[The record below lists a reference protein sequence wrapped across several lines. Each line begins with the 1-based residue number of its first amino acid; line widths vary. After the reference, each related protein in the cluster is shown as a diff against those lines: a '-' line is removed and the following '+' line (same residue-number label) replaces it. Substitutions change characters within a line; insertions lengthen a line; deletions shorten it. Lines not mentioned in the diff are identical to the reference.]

1 MASVAGNL
9 GPRDLIVRYGKQLT
23 VVALT
28 IIALL
33 VATGCRDSRHIPT
46 KDGRPQITIMVGGLE
61 KVIYLPAMLTQQLGN
76 FERNDIDVQLL
87 GEQSGATAETALLTG
102 DVQAVVGFYDHT
114 IDLQAK
120 EQCLTSVVQLADV
133 PGEVEL
139 VSKEDAESITSL
151 ADLRGKN
158 LGVTSLGSS
167 TDFLTQALTGQ
178 EGMTTADYTRVR
190 AGAGQTFI
198 AGMNHDGID
207 AGMTTDPTVAQ
218 MVNSGD
224 ARILV
229 DMRTEEGTRKA
240 LGGLYPASSLYMRC
254 DTVEANPDIVRKL
267 AAAFV
272 QTLQWIKAHTPEEI
286 AAKMPAQY
294 ANAGKDLYIQSIRD
308 SIGMFNGDGLM
319 KREGAENVLAIL
331 GKYSTNVRP
340 MRDRIDLSATYTTK
354 FVEEALGTSTR

>member
-1 MASVAGNL
+1 MASLAGDL
-9 GPRDLIVRYGKQLT
+9 EPRDLTMRYYKHLT
-23 VVALT
+23 VVVGVIA
-28 IIALL
+28 ALL
-33 VATGCRDSRHIPT
+33 LATGCRDSRTIPMV
-46 KDGRPQITIMVGGLE
+46 DGRPQITIMVGGLE
-61 KVIYLPAMLTQQLGN
+61 KVIYLPAMLTQRLGF
-76 FERNDIDVQLL
+76 FEKNDIDVKLL
-87 GEQSGATAETALLTG
+87 GEQSGASAETALLTG

-120 EQCLTSVVQLADV
+120 EQCLTSVVQFADV

-139 VSKEDAESITSL
+139 VSAQDAATITSA

-167 TDFLTQALTGQ
+167 TDFLTQALTGK

-198 AGMNHDGID
+198 AGMNHNGID

-218 MVNSGD
+218 MVNSGE
-224 ARILV
+224 AKILV
-229 DMRTEEGTRKA
+229 DMRTEAGTRAA

-254 DTVEANPDIVRKL
+254 DTVDAHPDIVRKL

-272 QTLQWIKAHTPEEI
+272 QTLQWIETHTPLEI
-286 AAKMPAQY
+286 ADKMPPQY
-294 ANAGKDLYIQSIRD
+294 ASAGKDLYVQSIAD
-308 SIGMFNGDGLM
+308 SIGMFNGNGLM
-319 KREGAENVLAIL
+319 KPEGAQNVLNIL

-340 MRDRIDLSATYTTK
+340 MRDRIKLSDTYTTR
-354 FVEEALGTSTR
+354 FVEEALRTPQQ

>member
-1 MASVAGNL
+1 M
-9 GPRDLIVRYGKQLT
+9 RYRKQLAFVAV
-23 VVALT
+23 VVA
-28 IIALL
+28 ALL
-33 VATGCRDSRHIPT
+33 TVTGCRDSRTIPMAG
-46 KDGRPQITIMVGGLE
+46 GRPQITIMVGGLE
-61 KVIYLPAMLTQQLGN
+61 KVIYLPAVLTRQLGF
-76 FERNDIDVQLL
+76 FERNDIDVTLL

-102 DVQAVVGFYDHT
+102 DVQGVVGFYDHT

-120 EQCLTSVVQLADV
+120 DQCIRSVVQMSDV

-139 VSKEDAESITSL
+139 VSKADADITSV
-151 ADLRGKN
+151 ADLRGKK

-178 EGMTTADYTRVR
+178 AGMGTADYTRVKV
-190 AGAGQTFI
+190 GAGQTFI

-229 DMRTEEGTRKA
+229 DLRTEAGTRAA
-240 LGGLYPASSLYMRC
+240 LGGLYPATSLYMSC
-254 DTVEANPDIVRKL
+254 ATIEAHPDIVRKL

-272 QTLQWIKAHTPEEI
+272 QTLRWIRTHTPEEI
-286 AAKMPAQY
+286 AEKMPPQY
-294 ANAGKDLYIQSIRD
+294 ASAGKDLYVQSIRD

-319 KREGAENVLAIL
+319 KPEGAQNVLEIL
-331 GKYSTNVRP
+331 GKYSKNVRP
-340 MRDRIDLSATYTTK
+340 VRDRIDLSATYTTQ
-354 FVEEALGTSTR
+354 FVEEALRAPLP

>member
-1 MASVAGNL
+1 M
-9 GPRDLIVRYGKQLT
+9 RYRKQLALVAV
-23 VVALT
+23 VVA
-28 IIALL
+28 ALL
-33 VATGCRDSRHIPT
+33 TVTGCRDSRTIPMAG
-46 KDGRPQITIMVGGLE
+46 GRPQITIMVGGLE
-61 KVIYLPAMLTQQLGN
+61 KVIYLPAVLTRQLGF
-76 FERNDIDVQLL
+76 FERNDIDVTLL

-102 DVQAVVGFYDHT
+102 DVQGVVGFYDHT

-120 EQCLTSVVQLADV
+120 DQCIRSVVQMSDV

-139 VSKEDAESITSL
+139 VSKADADITSV
-151 ADLRGKN
+151 ADLRGKK

-178 EGMTTADYTRVR
+178 AGMGTADYTRVKV
-190 AGAGQTFI
+190 GAGQTFI

-229 DMRTEEGTRKA
+229 DLRTEAGTRAA
-240 LGGLYPASSLYMRC
+240 LGGLYPATSLYMSC
-254 DTVEANPDIVRKL
+254 ATIDAHPDIVRKL

-272 QTLQWIKAHTPEEI
+272 QTLRWIRTHTPEEI
-286 AAKMPAQY
+286 AEKMPPQY
-294 ANAGKDLYIQSIRD
+294 ASAGKDLYVQSIRD

-319 KREGAENVLAIL
+319 KPEGAQNVLEIL
-331 GKYSTNVRP
+331 GKYSKNVRP
-340 MRDRIDLSATYTTK
+340 VRDRIDLSATYTTR
-354 FVEEALGTSTR
+354 FVEEALRTPLP

>member
-1 MASVAGNL
+1 M
-9 GPRDLIVRYGKQLT
+9 RYRKQLALVAV
-23 VVALT
+23 VVA
-28 IIALL
+28 ALL
-33 VATGCRDSRHIPT
+33 TATGCRDSRTIPMA
-46 KDGRPQITIMVGGLE
+46 DGRPQITIMVGGLE
-61 KVIYLPAMLTQQLGN
+61 KVIYLPAVLTRQLGF
-76 FERNDIDVQLL
+76 FEHNDIDVTLL

-102 DVQAVVGFYDHT
+102 DVQGVVGFYDHT

-120 EQCLTSVVQLADV
+120 DQCIRSVVQMSDV

-139 VSKEDAESITSL
+139 VSKADADITSV
-151 ADLRGKN
+151 ADLRGKK

-178 EGMTTADYTRVR
+178 AGMGTADYTRVKV
-190 AGAGQTFI
+190 GAGQTFI

-229 DMRTEEGTRKA
+229 DLRTEAGTRAA
-240 LGGLYPASSLYMRC
+240 LGGLYPATSLYMSC
-254 DTVEANPDIVRKL
+254 ATIEAHPDIVRKL

-272 QTLQWIKAHTPEEI
+272 QTLRWIRTHTPEEI
-286 AAKMPAQY
+286 AEKMPPQY
-294 ANAGKDLYIQSIRD
+294 ASAGKDLYVQSIRD

-319 KREGAENVLAIL
+319 KPEGAQNVLDIL
-331 GKYSTNVRP
+331 GKYSKNVRP
-340 MRDRIDLSATYTTK
+340 VRDRIDLSATYTTR
-354 FVEEALGTSTR
+354 FVEEALRAPRQ

>member
-1 MASVAGNL
+1 M
-9 GPRDLIVRYGKQLT
+9 RYRKQLALVAV
-23 VVALT
+23 VVA
-28 IIALL
+28 ALL
-33 VATGCRDSRHIPT
+33 TVTGCRDSRTIPMAG
-46 KDGRPQITIMVGGLE
+46 GRPQITIMVGGLE
-61 KVIYLPAMLTQQLGN
+61 KVIYLPAVLTRQLGF
-76 FERNDIDVQLL
+76 FERNDIDVTLL

-102 DVQAVVGFYDHT
+102 DVQGVVGFYDHT

-120 EQCLTSVVQLADV
+120 DQCIRSVVQMSDV

-139 VSKEDAESITSL
+139 VSKADADITSV
-151 ADLRGKN
+151 ADLRGKK

-178 EGMTTADYTRVR
+178 AGMGTADYTRVKV
-190 AGAGQTFI
+190 GAGQTFI

-229 DMRTEEGTRKA
+229 DLRTEAGTRAA
-240 LGGLYPASSLYMRC
+240 LGGLYPATSLYMSC
-254 DTVEANPDIVRKL
+254 ATIDAHPDIVRKL

-272 QTLQWIKAHTPEEI
+272 QTLRWIRTHTPEEI
-286 AAKMPAQY
+286 AEKMPPQY
-294 ANAGKDLYIQSIRD
+294 ASAGKDLYIQSIRD

-319 KREGAENVLAIL
+319 KPEGAQNVLEIL
-331 GKYSTNVRP
+331 GKYSKNVRP
-340 MRDRIDLSATYTTK
+340 VRDRIDLSATYTTQ
-354 FVEEALGTSTR
+354 FVEEALRAPLP